1 MIQEKIDLNVV
12 FNVNPDFKN
21 KLKRM
26 NINMVSKPEEKKKEE
41 LIQTNNK
48 VAEDRKFQ
56 IEAMI
61 VRIMKEKKE
70 LKHVDLM
77 NDLY

>member
-1 MIQEKIDLNVV
+1 
-12 FNVNPDFKN
+12 
-21 KLKRM
+21 
-26 NINMVSKPEEKKKEE
+26 MVSKPEEKKKEE